1 MRREGFSL
9 VSALFILVVLAS
21 AGAFALRLV
30 GAERR
35 SSSLGLVGARAYHA
49 ARSGLE
55 WGIAKVVATPTTCP
69 ASGAFTLS
77 GGALGG
83 FDVAVSCAL
92 TSHVEGAATT
102 NVFVITA
109 FAQRGSFGSAD
120 YASRRLQA
128 TVAVQ
133 P

>member
-9 VSALFILVVLAS
+9 VSALFILIVVAA
-21 AGAFALRLV
+21 AGAAALRLV

-35 SSSLGLVGARAYHA
+35 TSSLGLLAARAHQA
-49 ARSGLE
+49 ARAGLE
-55 WGIAKVVATPTTCP
+55 WGVAKVVATPTACP
-69 ASGAFTLS
+69 AGGSFTLA
-77 GGALGG
+77 GGSLSG
-83 FDVAVSCAL
+83 FDVTVTCSLGA
-92 TSHVEGAATT
+92 HPEGANTT

-109 FAQRGSFGSAD
+109 FARRGSFGAAD
-120 YASRRLQA
+120 YASRRLEA

>member
-1 MRREGFSL
+1 MRRDGFSL

-35 SSSLGLVGARAYHA
+35 TSSLGLLGARAHQA

-55 WGIAKVVATPTTCP
+55 WGIAKVVATPTACP
-69 ASGAFTLS
+69 AGGSFTLA
-77 GGALGG
+77 GGALEG
-83 FDVAVSCAL
+83 FDVTVTCSFS
-92 TSHVEGAATT
+92 SHAEGAATT
-102 NVFVITA
+102 NVFAIVA
-109 FAQRGSFGSAD
+109 FAEHGSFGSAD
-120 YASRRLQA
+120 YASRRLEA

>member
-9 VSALFILVVLAS
+9 VSALFILVVVAA
-21 AGAFALRLV
+21 AGAAALRLV

-35 SSSLGLVGARAYHA
+35 TSSLGLLGVRAHQAARA
-49 ARSGLE
+49 GLE
-55 WGIAKVVATPTTCP
+55 WGIAKVVASPSACP
-69 ASGAFTLS
+69 PGGNFSLT

-83 FDVAVSCAL
+83 FDVSVTCAL
-92 TSHVEGAATT
+92 GAHPEGAATT

-109 FAQRGSFGSAD
+109 FAQRGAFGAAD
-120 YASRRLQA
+120 YASRRLEA